1 MALCRGS
8 SKNVEVVFTG
18 VVVIS
23 TFLQELLPLG
33 AAALLHVHT
42 NECSQQL
49 AFGAELQMQV
59 EKRKEKTTSFGI
71 NSMRSQVVYRAAQ
84 QMQVDMVTAQLE
96 IRSLGIKSYDMCVVY
111 RARDAAA
118 REKAAAAESKE
129 KEEELQA
136 STSRLQKQIDK
147 AVAERNSAEGRSQ
160 RSAASLLKVKA
171 DLAALEIKMQV
182 MHLTLLL
189 NVSTSSTA

>member
-1 MALCRGS
+1 
-8 SKNVEVVFTG
+8 
-18 VVVIS
+18 
-23 TFLQELLPLG
+23 
-33 AAALLHVHT
+33 
-42 NECSQQL
+42 
-49 AFGAELQMQV
+49 
-59 EKRKEKTTSFGI
+59 
-71 NSMRSQVVYRAAQ
+71 
-84 QMQVDMVTAQLE
+84 
-96 IRSLGIKSYDMCVVY
+96 VY

-129 KEEELQA
+129 KQEEMQA

-182 MHLTLLL
+182 MHLLPV
-189 NVSTSSTA
+189 VSTSTTA

>member
-1 MALCRGS
+1 MIGQQISSHMSCVRPDDLGS
-8 SKNVEVVFTG
+8 
-18 VVVIS
+18 
-23 TFLQELLPLG
+23 
-33 AAALLHVHT
+33 
-42 NECSQQL
+42 
-49 AFGAELQMQV
+49 
-59 EKRKEKTTSFGI
+59 
-71 NSMRSQVVYRAAQ
+71 
-84 QMQVDMVTAQLE
+84 
-96 IRSLGIKSYDMCVVY
+96 KSHDMCVVY

-136 STSRLQKQIDK
+136 TTSRLQKQIDK

-182 MHLTLLL
+182 MHLLP
-189 NVSTSSTA
+189 VVRPSTSVFSALCF